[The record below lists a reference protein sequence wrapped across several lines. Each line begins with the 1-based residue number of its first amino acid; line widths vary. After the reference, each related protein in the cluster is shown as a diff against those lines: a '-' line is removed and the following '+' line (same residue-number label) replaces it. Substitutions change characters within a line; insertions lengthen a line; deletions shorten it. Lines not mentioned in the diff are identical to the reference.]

1 MQFVH
6 LADTHLGFRQY
17 GLIARENDFYNV
29 FDDIIEKIIS
39 ERPDFVLHSGD
50 LFESSKPPIRALL
63 TVQNGFTQLKDAGI
77 PVYAIA
83 GNHDIVMRKNV
94 IPPHKLYQDF
104 GLKLIDLINT
114 NFIHKDILIAGVPYL
129 SKSYSQIIKDSLS
142 ELSTLAETHKRSILL
157 LHQSVDRYLPFDPEI
172 GIGDVPDNFNYYAF
186 GHIHERIVDDF
197 GNGKLAYP
205 GSTEI
210 WRIDE
215 VAGYKKNGKG
225 FYLVDLDGDS
235 PSIQKIDLKLPRE
248 VIKKRIQ
255 YFKLEEELLSLQKYF
270 SQLNKKPVLHLTV
283 EGGNFDRSEVY
294 ETVHNA
300 LADLCLSLRPNY
312 NPDDILD
319 SELNIG
325 SSDGLNFKEI
335 IKERLNVF
343 NNEAI
348 SVLALNILDETSSG
362 NMEKAQALLDKFYEG
377 HYDN

>member
-17 GLIARENDFYNV
+17 GLIARENDFYNG
-29 FDDIIEKIIS
+29 FNDIIEKIIS

-63 TVQNGFTQLKDAGI
+63 TVQNGFTQLKNAGI
-77 PVYAIA
+77 PIYAIA

-104 GLKLIDLINT
+104 GLKLIDLKKT
-114 NFIHKDILIAGVPYL
+114 NFIHEDLLITGVPYL
-129 SKSYSQIIKDSLS
+129 SKSYTQIIKERLS
-142 ELSTLAETHKRSILL
+142 ELSNLAETHKKSILL

-172 GIGDVPDNFNYYAF
+172 GIGDIPDNFNYYAF
-186 GHIHERIVDDF
+186 GHIHERIIDDF
-197 GNGKLAYP
+197 GKGKLAYP

-225 FYLVDLDGDS
+225 FYLVDLNGDS
-235 PSIQKIDLKLPRE
+235 PSVQNIDLKLPRE

-255 YFKLEEELLSLQKYF
+255 YFKLEKELLDLQECLN
-270 SQLNKKPVLHLTV
+270 QLTKKPVLHLTV

-294 ETVHNA
+294 ETVTNA
-300 LADLCLSLRPNY
+300 LAELCLSLRPNY
-312 NPDDILD
+312 KPDDVLG
-319 SELNIG
+319 SEIDIG
-325 SSDGLNFKEI
+325 SSEGLNFREI
-335 IKERLNVF
+335 IKKRLNVF
-343 NNEAI
+343 NNEEI
-348 SVLALNILDETSSG
+348 SVLALNILETTSSG
-362 NMEKAQALLDKFYEG
+362 NMENAQALLDKFYEG